1 MPEGDSIHRIA
12 ARLGPRLTG
21 RRLERVTTQ
30 GLVRDVAGRTVTR
43 VAAHGKHLVIELDD
57 GAYLRAH
64 LGMNGRF
71 RAYDRAAGETML
83 ARLSPGRA
91 SLALVT
97 AESVFVWI
105 GAPTIEVSR
114 RRDPRRGMAVG
125 TLGPDVLAS
134 DLDIRAAAERAA
146 QHGART
152 IADVLL
158 DQRVAAG
165 IGNIYKCEALFA
177 AGVDPRTLVAR
188 LDEKTLEAIYAAAR
202 RLMAAS
208 LAATPGAPTPPR
220 RDHAV
225 YGRTGKPCP
234 RCGST
239 IACYSLGAPPRWTW
253 SCPICQPATALSRR

>member
-1 MPEGDSIHRIA
+1 
-12 ARLGPRLTG
+12 
-21 RRLERVTTQ
+21 
-30 GLVRDVAGRTVTR
+30 VTR
-43 VAAHGKHLVIELDD
+43 VSAHGKHLVIELDD

-71 RAYDRAAGETML
+71 RAYDRAAGEAML

-97 AESVFVWI
+97 ADGVYVWI
-105 GAPTIEVSR
+105 GAPQIEVAQ

-125 TLGPDVLAS
+125 TLGPDVLAGEF
-134 DLDIRAAAERAA
+134 DPRVAAERAA
-146 QHGART
+146 EHGDRQ

-158 DQRVAAG
+158 DQRVVAG

-177 AGVDPRTLVAR
+177 AGIDPRTPVAH
-188 LDEKTLEAIYAAAR
+188 LDRRALEAIYAAAR

-208 LAATPGAPTPPR
+208 IATPRDALIGTPVR
-220 RDHAV
+220 NRAV
-225 YGRTGKPCP
+225 YGRTGKPCT

-239 IACYSLGAPPRWTW
+239 IACYSLGEPPRWTW
-253 SCPICQPATALSRR
+253 SCPVCQPVTELSRR